1 MNKILSR
8 ALYALHADS
17 ARLHFTGLSYR
28 FYDKVLPV
36 TYMLAKYGRG
46 SISLQS
52 PVTYGVC
59 SASFKD
65 NLINDDSYL
74 RCDSVTIIVLSF
86 GQIEQGAH

>member
-1 MNKILSR
+1 
-8 ALYALHADS
+8 
-17 ARLHFTGLSYR
+17 
-28 FYDKVLPV
+28 
-36 TYMLAKYGRG
+36 MLAKYGRG

-52 PVTYGVC
+52 PVTYGDC

-74 RCDSVTIIVLSF
+74 RCDSATIIMSSF